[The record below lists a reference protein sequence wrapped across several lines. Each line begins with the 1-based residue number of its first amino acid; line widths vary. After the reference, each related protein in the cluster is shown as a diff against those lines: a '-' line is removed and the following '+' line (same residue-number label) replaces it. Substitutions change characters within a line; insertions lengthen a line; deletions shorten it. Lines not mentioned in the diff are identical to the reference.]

1 MQAQERLASILVPR
15 PGPLDLVALGL
26 GVAAAAFGIAADTGP
41 LLGGIALALVLA
53 RLVWARTAPHIVC
66 WLVVPLLLW
75 IGYDTAAFLVGTLCL
90 FGQAA
95 ITARAARGRAEPAS
109 DVAVAARVTLGVA
122 AGVTAVALLAFVNV
136 YS

>member
-1 MQAQERLASILVPR
+1 MPR
-15 PGPLDLVALGL
+15 PRPLDLVALGL
-26 GVAAAAFGIAADTGP
+26 GVAAAALGIAADTGP
-41 LLGGIALALVLA
+41 LLGGIAVAVALSG
-53 RLVWARTAPHIVC
+53 LVRARTAPHIVC

-75 IGYDTAAFLVGTLCL
+75 IGHGTRSFLVGTLCL
-90 FGQAA
+90 FGQAG
-95 ITARAARGRAEPAS
+95 ITALAARGRSENAS

>member
-1 MQAQERLASILVPR
+1 VPR

-26 GVAAAAFGIAADTGP
+26 GVAAAALGIAADTGP
-41 LLGGIALALVLA
+41 LLGGIALAVVLA
-53 RLVWARTAPHIVC
+53 RLVSARTAPHIVC

-75 IGYDTAAFLVGTLCL
+75 IGYDTPAFLVGTLCL
-90 FGQAA
+90 FAQSG
-95 ITARAARGRAEPAS
+95 ITAFAARARAEPAS

-122 AGVTAVALLAFVNV
+122 AGVTAVALLAFVNI